1 MNCRDP
7 GALGGAGLGTQG
19 EPEGKEK
26 VLLNV
31 TRNPVEAALFGA
43 RRCDGRTRR
52 GADAPPQVV
61 EAAGPPRDLVNGSSL
76 GPALSRF
83 RADLPLA
90 ILAAFAAVLVGVLAA
105 DPALAQ
111 AGGGTGSEINN
122 AITQLSSW
130 LATLV
135 VSIGGVALLI
145 AVIVWMFSGSNSQ
158 RREGAVRWIGTIIVA
173 IFVGLSVPA
182 IISLIQSFAGGGGGG

>member
-7 GALGGAGLGTQG
+7 DARTLLARPPSPATGGKD
-19 EPEGKEK
+19 PEEKEK
-26 VLLNV
+26 SLLNA
-31 TRNPVEAALFGA
+31 TRNPMEAALFGGNEA
-43 RRCDGRTRR
+43 RRTPTTGRR
-52 GADAPPQVV
+52 V
-61 EAAGPPRDLVNGSSL
+61 EAAGTERSSL
-76 GPALSRF
+76 DPLVARF

-90 ILAAFAAVLVGVLAA
+90 ILASFAAVFLGVLAA

-135 VSIGGVALLI
+135 VSLGGVALLI
-145 AVIVWMFSGSNSQ
+145 AVIVWLFSGSDSK
-158 RREGAVRWIGTIIVA
+158 RREGAVRWIGSIIVA

>member
-7 GALGGAGLGTQG
+7 DARTLLARPPAPATGGKD
-19 EPEGKEK
+19 PEEKEK
-26 VLLNV
+26 SLLNA
-31 TRNPVEAALFGA
+31 TRNPIEAALFG
-43 RRCDGRTRR
+43 GNE
-52 GADAPPQVV
+52 APTTPTTGEGV
-61 EAAGPPRDLVNGSSL
+61 EAFDQERSSL
-76 GPALSRF
+76 GPLVARF

-90 ILAAFAAVLVGVLAA
+90 ILAAFVAVFLGVLAA

-111 AGGGTGSEINN
+111 QGGGTGSEINN

-135 VSIGGVALLI
+135 VSLGGVALLI
-145 AVIVWMFSGSNSQ
+145 AVIVWLFSGSDSK
-158 RREGAVRWIGTIIVA
+158 RREGAVRWIGSIIVA